1 VSWEFGADARPAD
14 IREAFRV
21 FGFALIRGVL
31 TGAEVTQVRA
41 ELDRQYASAE
51 LASLPVMCGSEMLK
65 HETLWRCLFKERVVS
80 SLAAALGAQLCY
92 QADLDVQRN
101 SYGQGSLEPHRG
113 WHMDAGSENRNA
125 YLRSPGYRFA
135 KCGIFLQDFDSG
147 WGGGIMV
154 KPKSHRRFF
163 EPNPVKRAYFTARRV
178 ADRLNIRQGRDSG
191 TLKVPLRAGDLC
203 FFDSRL
209 LHSSVL
215 PEPEN
220 IRSIGYDRRAQIG
233 SFWSD
238 IPPAHTKYVIYWDAC
253 NEAMVQDFLENSVKR
268 SATETS
274 GMQEEPGRPATFT
287 RILAQ
292 SFPDDY
298 PAAFVAAAR
307 ERGVTIASLAPPKA
321 NAFKQKLK
329 SMHLLHA

>member
-1 VSWEFGADARPAD
+1 VSWEFAGDAQPAD

-21 FGFALIRGVL
+21 FGFALIRSVL
-31 TGAEVTQVRA
+31 TPAEVTQVRA
-41 ELDRQYASAE
+41 ELDRQYASPE
-51 LASLPVMCGSEMLK
+51 LARLPVMCGSEMLK

-80 SLAAALGAQLCY
+80 SLAAALGPQLCY

-113 WHMDAGSENRNA
+113 WHMDAGSENRKA

-163 EPNPVKRAYFTARRV
+163 EPNPLKRAYFAARR
-178 ADRLNIRQGRDSG
+178 AGDRLTIRRGSDGG

-215 PEPEN
+215 PEPAN
-220 IRSIGYDRRAQIG
+220 IRSIGYDQRAQIG
-233 SFWSD
+233 SFWPD
-238 IPPAHTKYVIYWDAC
+238 IPPVHTKYVIYWDAC
-253 NEAMVQDFLENSVKR
+253 NEAMVADFLENSMQR
-268 SATETS
+268 SETEAS
-274 GMQEEPGRPATFT
+274 GMQEEPCRPATFT
-287 RILAQ
+287 RILAR
-292 SFPDDY
+292 SFPEDY
-298 PAAFVAAAR
+298 PAAFVAAAA
-307 ERGVTIASLAPPKA
+307 EQGVRIASLAPQKA
-321 NAFKQKLK
+321 KAYKQKLD
-329 SMHLLHA
+329 SMRLLHA